1 MASDRDVVMAVKLS
15 RSLYN
20 RIICLAR
27 AEPEHEV
34 CGLLLGNLTHITDI
48 RPAPN
53 VAEDTSVRFEIDPVI
68 LLATHR
74 EARAN
79 RTSVVGH
86 YHSHPNGSSAP
97 SVADAT
103 DAGADGL
110 LWLIVG
116 HDDARLWRAV
126 GQGVH
131 NCFQTED
138 LILLP
143 G

>member
-1 MASDRDVVMAVKLS
+1 MASDRHVVMAVELS
-15 RSLYN
+15 RSLYD

-27 AEPEHEV
+27 ADPEHEV
-34 CGLLLGNLTHITDI
+34 CGLLLGNLTHIADI
-48 RPAPN
+48 RPAAN
-53 VAEDTSVRFEIDPVI
+53 VAADTSTRFEIDPAI
-68 LLATHR
+68 LLPAHR
-74 EARAN
+74 EARTN
-79 RTSVVGH
+79 GVPVVGH

-97 SVADAT
+97 SAADAA
-103 DAGADGL
+103 DAGENGL

-131 NCFQTED
+131 NCFQAED